1 MKMLVFD
8 LDGTLLSGDGMI
20 SLKTR
25 DYILKKK
32 QEGHRIV
39 IATGRVK
46 NSAIAVTRGGECV
59 DIFIS
64 DTGALIYDNN
74 LKKELFVRHLPKEFA
89 EYILD
94 LYDKNVIRFIDICD
108 HDYIYKL
115 SEIKEENPVIINA
128 STKSEILD
136 NIGDIIHVGIDFYNN
151 DMAIKTYHELTN
163 KFSDLSIILMQDSF
177 STRKWIEIMPPEC
190 NKPNALKKVSE
201 YYNVKNEDI
210 ICFGDGLNDIEMLK
224 CCGVGVAMANA
235 LDEVKAVAD
244 EVTEKANTEDGI
256 VDFLDNYLK

>member
-8 LDGTLLSGDGMI
+8 LDGTLLSSDGMI

-25 DYILKKK
+25 DYLMKKRR
-32 QEGHRIV
+32 EGHRIV

-46 NSAIAVTRGGECV
+46 NSAITVTHGGEIV
-59 DIFIS
+59 DIFIN

-74 LKKELFVRHLPKEFA
+74 LKKELFVRHLSKEFA

-94 LYDKNVIRFIDICD
+94 LYDPNNIRFIDVCD

-115 SEIKEENPVIINA
+115 TETPGDNPVIINVRK
-128 STKSEILD
+128 KSEIID
-136 NIGDIIHVGIDFYNN
+136 YIGDIIHIGIDFYDNTKVIDTYNDLKKRFNN
-151 DMAIKTYHELTN
+151 
-163 KFSDLSIILMQDSF
+163 LSIILMQDSF
-177 STRKWIEIMPPEC
+177 ADRKWIEIMPPEC
-190 NKPNALKKVSE
+190 NKPNAIKMVAE

-210 ICFGDGLNDIEMLK
+210 ICFGDGLNDIDMLR

-235 LDEVKAVAD
+235 LEEVKEVAD
-244 EVTEKANTEDGI
+244 LVTDKPNTEDGI
-256 VDFLDNYLK
+256 IDFLENYLK